1 MAKIP
6 KPMNGVVKSLRQLFG
21 GNRPTTQ
28 PFYLSTGSSVVSR
41 SAIAGT
47 RGQTEGEGAMSGSG
61 DNITSTAVLPDERNF
76 QYAIFE
82 EMAKSPTVNAALSI
96 HITYALAPDKKT
108 GRAFVISPKDM
119 NDKEAV
125 DRCAELSADLGE
137 MINTLLPSMAMI
149 MSVFGVGYCRPYAT
163 QGKGITGIESSFYT
177 LPYFVREYYQGNQLM
192 GFAGD
197 YITKKNSSEQVLSEP
212 WLLVPM
218 KTPFWKPSGKLMPV
232 NTSTQPY
239 SLLDDQEDK
248 QVQETQN
255 YGTSFL
261 ESSYEPWLN
270 LCGALKALKAVRYNS
285 AKIDRLIALA
295 TDSLDVANAANY
307 TRTIAQSL
315 KRNSDMLERR
325 ATSNLA
331 MPTVMNHL
339 IPVMGNGK
347 NGITVDTQ
355 SIPADINGIEDVMF
369 HLRQL
374 AASLGVDST
383 MLGWADQMSG
393 GLGEGGWAQT
403 AIQAAL
409 RANWIR
415 AAAKQMIER
424 LIDIHLAYKYG
435 KTYIG
440 EDRPFTVS
448 FHSMNTAIQEEENR
462 ELDARANFVTLLVQ
476 VMDAI
481 NNSPKMSG
489 SDTFMSYLFIDQLK
503 MTPEQ
508 VGQMIKEFRSI
519 KSPDEQSGGG
529 SMMNESAPQLGDDPA
544 NWSNEQ
550 LVSFAHFI
558 LNPQEQK

>member
-21 GNRPTTQ
+21 GNRPDST
-28 PFYLSTGSSVVSR
+28 PLYLSSGSSVVSR
-41 SAIAGT
+41 SAVTGAP
-47 RGQTEGEGAMSGSG
+47 GQIDGEGAMSGSG
-61 DNITSTAVLPDERNF
+61 DSITSTAQLPSDRHG
-76 QYAIFE
+76 QYSVFE

-108 GRAFVISPKDM
+108 GHSFAITPKDL
-119 NDKEAV
+119 NDKDAA
-125 DRCAELSADLGE
+125 DRCAELTADLGD

-149 MSVFGVGYCRPYAT
+149 MSVFGTSYCRPYAQ
-163 QGKGITGIESSFYT
+163 QGKGITGIESSYYT
-177 LPYFVREYYQGNQLM
+177 LPYFVREYYQGNQLV

-197 YITKKNSSEQVLSEP
+197 YITKQDSSERVLSEP

-218 KTPFWKPSGKLMPV
+218 KTPFWKPDGGTMPV
-232 NTSTQPY
+232 TSTARPY
-239 SLLDDQEDK
+239 SLLADEADK
-248 QVQETQN
+248 EVMETQN

-261 ESSYEPWLN
+261 ESSYEPFLN
-270 LCGALKALKAVRYNS
+270 LTGALKALKAVRFNS
-285 AKIDRLIALA
+285 AKVDRLIALS

-307 TRTIAQSL
+307 TRTVAQSL
-315 KRNSDMLERR
+315 KRNNDMLERR

-415 AAAKQMIER
+415 AAAKQAIER

-440 EDRPFTVS
+440 EDRPFTVT

-508 VGQMIKEFRSI
+508 VAQMIKEFRSI
-519 KSPDEQSGGG
+519 KAPDEQSGGG
-529 SMMNESAPQLGDDPA
+529 DMMNESAPAIGDDPA

-558 LNPQEQK
+558 LNPQEK

>member
-21 GNRPTTQ
+21 GNRPDTA
-28 PFYLSTGSSVVSR
+28 PLYLSSGSSVVSR
-41 SAIAGT
+41 SAVTGAP
-47 RGQTEGEGAMSGSG
+47 GQIDGEGAMSGSG
-61 DNITSTAVLPDERNF
+61 DSITSTALLPGDRHG
-76 QYAIFE
+76 QYSIFE

-96 HITYALAPDKKT
+96 HITYALAPDKRT
-108 GRAFVISPKDM
+108 GRSFAITPKDL
-119 NDKEAV
+119 NDKDAA
-125 DRCAELSADLGE
+125 DRCAELTADLGD

-149 MSVFGVGYCRPYAT
+149 MSVFGTSYCRPYAE
-163 QGKGITGIESSFYT
+163 QGKGITGIESSYYT
-177 LPYFVREYYQGNQLM
+177 LPYFVREYYQGNQLV

-197 YITKKNSSEQVLSEP
+197 YITKLNSSEQVLSEP

-218 KTPFWKPSGKLMPV
+218 KTPFWKPDGQTMPI
-232 NTSTQPY
+232 TSSARPY
-239 SLLDDQEDK
+239 SLLADEADK
-248 QVQETQN
+248 EVMETQN

-261 ESSYEPWLN
+261 ESSYEPFLN
-270 LCGALKALKAVRYNS
+270 LCGALKALKAVRFNS
-285 AKIDRLIALA
+285 AKVDRLIALS

-307 TRTIAQSL
+307 TRTVAQSL
-315 KRNSDMLERR
+315 KRNNDMLERR

-383 MLGWADQMSG
+383 MLGWADQMAG

-415 AAAKQMIER
+415 AAAKQAIER

-440 EDRPFTVS
+440 EDRPFSVT

-489 SDTFMSYLFIDQLK
+489 SDTFMSYLFVNQLK

-508 VGQMIKEFRSI
+508 VAQMIKEFRSI
-519 KSPDEQSGGG
+519 KAPDEQSGG
-529 SMMNESAPQLGDDPA
+529 SMMNESAPQLGDEPA

-558 LNPQEQK
+558 LNPQENN